1 MKKIMLI
8 ALAAVLVVAFCAPAM
23 AATKKVSF
31 YGDIRFNT
39 YWVKKDSDYFNN
51 YQKMAD
57 KSDNDLMWQ
66 ADFVDSRFGARFMEG
81 PISANVEIRPT
92 GPSTTGYR
100 QWWGQW
106 DFGPGAILVGHTYT
120 PACVTISNSQFDSET
135 GVLYGSF
142 MSRLRTT
149 QIRLTVPFSM
159 GKLVIGLLN
168 NPAVAP
174 DVVDSAKDAELKQV
188 GKEPNPT
195 DYEDA
200 DAYFTAL
207 KAYISTYSQI
217 VAKYKRN
224 YDTDVKMPEIETCLT
239 LKFSPVQ
246 VDLVGAYSRFK
257 YEEVISSASETVTS
271 YFYGARLIVPF
282 GPFSFKALYI
292 AGQNLGN
299 YEDLSTG
306 TLNYTKM
313 RWDVS
318 TDKSEDSDYSDY
330 GATLGFKA
338 NDMVSLE
345 AGYFYQKTE
354 RYQKE
359 EDPNAHY
366 YLMAAI
372 TPVKGFTIYPEIG
385 VRDEKDI
392 TDSSGKTRDQ
402 GKRKYFGAYWKI
414 SF

>member
-1 MKKIMLI
+1 MKKILLF
-8 ALAAVLVVAFCAPAM
+8 ALAALLLVAFTAPAM

-39 YWVKKDSDYFNN
+39 YWVNKDSDYFNN
-51 YQKMAD
+51 YQNMAD
-57 KSDNDLMWQ
+57 KSDNDLMWE
-66 ADFVDSRFGARFMEG
+66 ADFGDSRFGARFMEG
-81 PISANVEIRPT
+81 PISANVEIRPKDKDY
-92 GPSTTGYR
+92 GGYR

-106 DFGPGAILVGHTYT
+106 DFGPAAILVGHTWN
-120 PACVTISNSQFDSET
+120 PACITISNSQFDSET
-135 GVLYGSF
+135 GVFYGSF

-174 DVVDSAKDAELKQV
+174 DVVDSAKIAATGSEPKASDYTIYEEYNDDLKNYNAKVAEYDFDH
-188 GKEPNPT
+188 P
-195 DYEDA
+195 
-200 DAYFTAL
+200 
-207 KAYISTYSQI
+207 
-217 VAKYKRN
+217 RN

-257 YEEVISSASETVTS
+257 YEEVISSTSETVTS
-271 YFYGARLIVPF
+271 YFYGTRLIVPF

-292 AGQNLGN
+292 CGQNLGN
-299 YEDLSTG
+299 YGDLSTLN
-306 TLNYTKM
+306 LNYTKM
-313 RWDVS
+313 RWDVA

-330 GATLGFKA
+330 GATLGFKV

>member
-1 MKKIMLI
+1 
-8 ALAAVLVVAFCAPAM
+8 
-23 AATKKVSF
+23 
-31 YGDIRFNT
+31 
-39 YWVKKDSDYFNN
+39 
-51 YQKMAD
+51 
-57 KSDNDLMWQ
+57 
-66 ADFVDSRFGARFMEG
+66 
-81 PISANVEIRPT
+81 
-92 GPSTTGYR
+92 
-100 QWWGQW
+100 
-106 DFGPGAILVGHTYT
+106 
-120 PACVTISNSQFDSET
+120 
-135 GVLYGSF
+135 

-174 DVVDSAKDAELKQV
+174 DVVDSAKAASV
-188 GKEPNPT
+188 GSAPSAS
-195 DYEDA
+195 DY
-200 DAYFTAL
+200 
-207 KAYISTYSQI
+207 STYSAYNTALQAYNTA
-217 VAKYKRN
+217 VATYDFSHPRK

-385 VRDEKDI
+385 VRDEKDS
-392 TDSSGKTRDQ
+392 TDASGTTTDE
-402 GKRKYFGAYWKI
+402 GKRTYFGAYWKI